1 MLFYVKVKSS
11 LILIYQVFKASY
23 SLLFSLNK
31 MSSISQIRYEFHPNY
46 SQSLCSKP
54 QFIFHRPITSLYLP
68 AVEKHFT
75 AYDIAMAFHTDN
87 ILIPSV
93 ITIEKGAEFNSVYI
107 GIQQWHDTEAA
118 YNFIMSLS
126 NPAIETLYG
135 NGEGG
140 SWVVEVNV
148 YSHKLVNTG
157 SKKRSVTTFS
167 PSYFAYEEEE
177 EDEEQQQEPAPLQRH
192 SAAWSTEDYEGCLEV
207 LGEPLTFANE
217 DMYFMCR
224 DQRNAWVDEVLEKM
238 ESDERYRY
246 EQPAIEGD
254 DRDHFD
260 DDFDHDFSHSFDDE
274 DDEELRRKD
283 FEQDANEWYSC
294 MMEQKIQ
301 AKRTMNTRQFDAWQK
316 SFDKNLTNEQFAFQ
330 LFLQTGLLP
339 KY

>member
-1 MLFYVKVKSS
+1 
-11 LILIYQVFKASY
+11 
-23 SLLFSLNK
+23 

-46 SQSLCSKP
+46 SQTLCSKP
-54 QFIFHRPITSLYLP
+54 QFIFHRPISSLYLP

-75 AYDIAMAFHTDN
+75 AYDIAMFFHTDN

-93 ITIEKGAEFNSVYI
+93 ISIEYGRESNSVYI

-157 SKKRSVTTFS
+157 SKNRSVHYLA
-167 PSYFAYEEEE
+167 PSYFAYEEEA
-177 EDEEQQQEPAPLQRH
+177 DDDEQQQEPAPLQRQ
-192 SAAWSTEDYEGCLEV
+192 SAAWSQEDVDGCVELF
-207 LGEPLTFANE
+207 GEPLTFENE
-217 DMYFMCR
+217 ERYFSYMEE
-224 DQRNAWVDEVLEKM
+224 RNAWVDQVLEKM

-254 DRDHFD
+254 DRPHFD
-260 DDFDHDFSHSFDDE
+260 DSDSFDDSGHSFDE
-274 DDEELRRKD
+274 DDEELRRRD
-283 FEQDANEWYSC
+283 FEQDANDWYSD

-316 SFDKNLTNEQFAFQ
+316 SFDNNMTHQERGYE
-330 LFLQTGLLP
+330 LFLQTGLIP

>member
-1 MLFYVKVKSS
+1 
-11 LILIYQVFKASY
+11 
-23 SLLFSLNK
+23 

-54 QFIFHRPITSLYLP
+54 QFIFHRPISSLYLP
-68 AVEKHFT
+68 AVEKRFT

-93 ITIEKGAEFNSVYI
+93 ITIEHGLVTNSVYI

-135 NGEGG
+135 NGDGG

-157 SKKRSVTTFS
+157 SKKRSVTTFK
-167 PSYFAYEEEE
+167 PWHLDHHYFEGDLMDQDEEEAG
-177 EDEEQQQEPAPLQRH
+177 EQQQEPAALQRQ
-192 SAAWSTEDYEGCLEV
+192 SAAWSQEDVDGCVELF
-207 LGEPLTFANE
+207 GEPLTFANE
-217 DMYFMCR
+217 DRYFSYVEE
-224 DQRNAWVDEVLEKM
+224 RNAWVDQLLEKM

-246 EQPAIEGD
+246 EQPAID
-254 DRDHFD
+254 DSDSFD
-260 DDFDHDFSHSFDDE
+260 DSGHSFDDE

-283 FEQDANEWYSC
+283 FEQDANDWYND
-294 MMEQKIQ
+294 MMEQKIE
-301 AKRTMNTRQFDAWQK
+301 AKRTMNPRQFAKWQQ
-316 SFDKNLTNEQFAFQ
+316 SFDNNLTHQQFAFQ